1 MKKAVLTLI
10 FIGFISSIV
19 FASSPVSGTIKTISV
34 GDYSFKIVYVKGGN
48 FLMGATTEQDSV
60 AMKDEKPVQNIT
72 LKNYYI
78 GLTEVTK
85 GLWKEVMGENWIS
98 PSGNKIIY
106 KNDYSHPIN
115 YINVEDIYIFLKK
128 LYKRTGIKF
137 RLPTEAEWEY
147 AARGGENS
155 KGYKFSGSDT
165 LAEVAWYDK
174 DYNESKRI
182 ATTEVKAVASK
193 KPNELGL
200 HDMSGN
206 VSEICQDLYGEYGK
220 TQEEIKNI
228 IEANN
233 SEAFLVIR
241 GGSYCSAETWC
252 RVSARDGINP
262 FLNGENIGFR
272 LCISAK

>member
-147 AARGGENS
+147 AARAGDDTVDSLIWSGTSDEYNDYVWHGDNS
-155 KGYKFSGSDT
+155 FNT
-165 LAEVAWYDK
+165 TNEVGRKKANNFDLYD
-174 DYNESKRI
+174 
-182 ATTEVKAVASK
+182 
-193 KPNELGL
+193 
-200 HDMSGN
+200 MCGN
-206 VSEICQDLYGEYGK
+206 V
-220 TQEEIKNI
+220 QELCWNWYTSTYDTTLEGGMNPLG
-228 IEANN
+228 AN
-233 SEAFLVIR
+233 LGTKRVIR
-241 GGSYCSAETWC
+241 GGSWETFIAHCAVSTRNGITPYNC
-252 RVSARDGINP
+252 RSN
-262 FLNGENIGFR
+262 LGFR
-272 LCISAK
+272 VVRSAA

>member
-1 MKKAVLTLI
+1 MKKLVFAFI
-10 FIGFISSIV
+10 FINFINSIV
-19 FASSPVSGTIKTISV
+19 LASSPVNGTIKTVSI
-34 GDYSFKIVYVKGGN
+34 GNYSFKIVYVKGGN

-60 AMKDEKPVQNIT
+60 SMEDEKPVQNVNVG
-72 LKNYYI
+72 NYYI

-85 GLWKEVMGENWIS
+85 GLWNEVMGENWVS

-115 YINVEDIYIFLKK
+115 YISFEDIYIFLKK

-147 AARGGENS
+147 AARGGEKS
-155 KGYKFSGSDT
+155 KGYKFSGSDN
-165 LAEVAWYDK
+165 LEDVAWYDK

-182 ATTEVKAVASK
+182 ATTEVKEVASK
-193 KPNELGL
+193 MPNELGL
-200 HDMSGN
+200 YDMSGN

-220 TQEEIKNI
+220 TQEEIKHL
-228 IEANN
+228 IETSH
-233 SEAFLVIR
+233 SEAYFVIR
-241 GGSYCSAETWC
+241 GGSYASAEIWC

-262 FLNGENIGFR
+262 FQNGENIGFR